1 MANQNSTRTKEN
13 HNPFAQSTF
22 AAQLTEATI
31 SGDRRVESANRL
43 GINALIGVVVILVS
57 VGVLIAL
64 VGGAI

>member
-1 MANQNSTRTKEN
+1 MATGNKPRTKEN
-13 HNPFAQSTF
+13 RNPFAQSTF